1 MSENKQYSCG
11 CFTKNNEINYHPVP
25 VVGSVATEIGNI
37 DVISTKWS
45 FCDHIGEIK
54 VRLDIGRMN
63 YAVAPGL
70 YAVGSPDRQSPVL
83 VSANYK
89 LSFDI
94 LRRELEGVDAWIL
107 VIDSKGVN
115 VWCAAGEGTFGTQE
129 LVERV
134 KAAQLEKIV
143 NKRKLIV
150 PQLGAPGISAHVVQ
164 ALCGFHVMYGP
175 VRANDIKKYLDAGMK
190 ASQQMRRV
198 DFGVVDRLIVSWL
211 EFALATKAV
220 ILGTMLLAGLVA
232 LASKIP
238 AWASLKEE
246 LKLLLVL
253 FWVSVL
259 SGTIFNAVLLPYLP
273 GRAFSFKGGFLGL
286 FVCAGIIYISG
297 QYLAAITW
305 ISLIL
310 MGSGIS
316 AFLALNFT
324 GASTYTS
331 ISGVKKEV
339 HYSIPVIAVM
349 FFMGAAL
356 EIIHIVRSLL

>member
-1 MSENKQYSCG
+1 MSEQCCCG
-11 CFTKNNEINYHPVP
+11 PAAHEAIKYHSLIEL
-25 VVGSVATEIGNI
+25 GKVATEAGNI
-37 DVISTKWS
+37 SIISTAWTLR
-45 FCDHIGEIK
+45 DHIGQIK
-54 VRLDIGRMN
+54 ARLDIGRMN
-63 YAVAPGL
+63 YAVAPGI
-70 YAVGSPDRQSPVL
+70 YAVGSPDRRSPVL

-89 LSFDI
+89 LSFDV
-94 LRRELEGVDAWIL
+94 LRRELEGLNVWIL

-134 KAAQLEKIV
+134 KLTQLEKIV
-143 NKRKLIV
+143 NTRNLIV

-164 ALCGFHVMYGP
+164 ASCGFQVMYGP
-175 VRANDIKKYLDAGMK
+175 VRASDIKKYLDAGMK

-198 DFGVVDRLIVSWL
+198 DFGAVDRLTVSWL
-211 EFALATKAV
+211 ELVLTTKAV
-220 ILGTMLLAGLVA
+220 ILGTMLLAGLVV

-238 AWASLKEE
+238 AWAGLKEE
-246 LKLLLVL
+246 LKLLLLL
-253 FWVSVL
+253 FWASVL

-286 FVCAGIIYISG
+286 FVCAGIIYVSG
-297 QYLAAITW
+297 QHLAAITW

-324 GASTYTS
+324 GASTFTS
-331 ISGVKKEV
+331 LSGVKKEIR
-339 HYSIPVIAVM
+339 YSIPVITGM
-349 FFMGAAL
+349 FFMGVAL
-356 EIIHIVRSLL
+356 EVIHIVRSLL